1 MTSSLCIFPRPL
13 GAKLTPAEAPD
24 SSTLQ
29 GTAPLTVQQNRD
41 EDGVRS
47 LQTPREWRDVPEH
60 GVPGDGIHTRRRVP
74 GQPVPGAT
82 RSRGDAFRGRHVP
95 RVARSGGDTFRGR
108 HVPGAARST
117 GGTSRGRPLP
127 QTAAPRGSRALLP
140 GPPVNG
146 GVPAAWVR
154 V

>member
-29 GTAPLTVQQNRD
+29 GNAPLTVQQNRD

-74 GQPVPGAT
+74 GRPVPGAT
-82 RSRGDAFRGRHVP
+82 RSRGDAFRGRRVTGAARSGGDASRGRRVP
-95 RVARSGGDTFRGR
+95 RVARPGGGPCRR
-108 HVPGAARST
+108 QQPPGA
-117 GGTSRGRPLP
+117 PELCF
-127 QTAAPRGSRALLP
+127 P
-140 GPPVNG
+140 GPL
-146 GVPAAWVR
+146 
-154 V
+154 